1 MKQLICANEATYEV
15 CNETVC
21 FPSGSANVRNVLE
34 LWMPES
40 AMAFDEFEALCK
52 DGQAM
57 QRIVLKEPKP
67 GKEDE
72 YFEAVFEG
80 YTLPVEIAKKT
91 AHDVRCK
98 HRRNHHRNAI
108 VCPHGT
114 AYFHRTQT
122 CGTGADVR
130 WR

>member
-57 QRIVLKEPKP
+57 QRIVLKEPSQKR
-67 GKEDE
+67 DC
-72 YFEAVFEG
+72 
-80 YTLPVEIAKKT
+80 LPAW
-91 AHDVRCK
+91 
-98 HRRNHHRNAI
+98 NSLLSSNANLWNW
-108 VCPHGT
+108 G
-114 AYFHRTQT
+114 
-122 CGTGADVR
+122 
-130 WR
+130 